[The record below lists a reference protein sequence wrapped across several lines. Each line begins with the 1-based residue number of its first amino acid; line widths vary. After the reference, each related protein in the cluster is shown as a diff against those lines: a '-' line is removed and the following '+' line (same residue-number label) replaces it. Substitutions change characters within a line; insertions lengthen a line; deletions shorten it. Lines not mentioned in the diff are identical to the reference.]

1 MTTFLPTIHRIALA
15 GITHKNRERQATA
28 RAQHVLAAL
37 PKATQRLGTRPTH
50 VLCDGTMLINMEVL
64 EAEGLTVVRQVRD
77 RANKFTVDLAVE
89 VVKEPVP
96 LGQLRML

>member
-1 MTTFLPTIHRIALA
+1 MTTFLPSTYRLGLA
-15 GITHKNRERQATA
+15 GITHKDRERQATA
-28 RAQHVLAAL
+28 RAEHVLGAV
-37 PKATQRLGTRPTH
+37 PKATQKLGARPTH
-50 VLCDGTMLINMEVL
+50 VIADSSMLINMETL

-89 VVKEPVP
+89 EAREPVP